1 MKALGNTMKLSW
13 LRLIVSAMF
22 VFAALLSAAAS
33 IAAPSAHDCAT
44 MSVMDDCPG
53 HADDH
58 ATAPRH
64 CDSLVCGALQS
75 TPPEAQTTVTLASI
89 GSARLISDDA
99 AQLGLSAT
107 PDLRP
112 PIL

>member
-1 MKALGNTMKLSW
+1 MKLS
-13 LRLIVSAMF
+13 LVRLIVSAMV
-22 VFAALLSAAAS
+22 VFAALSGAAS
-33 IAAPSAHDCAT
+33 SYAAPSAHDCAS
-44 MSVMDDCPG
+44 MSVVDNCPG
-53 HADDH
+53 HADNH

-64 CDSLVCGALQS
+64 CDSLVCGALQLM
-75 TPPEAQTTVTLASI
+75 PPEVQTPTTITAVGPVRPI
-89 GSARLISDDA
+89 FDDA